1 MLKLSFRKIFIII
14 LLCLTHGV
22 SAQEQKPAEA
32 PDRPEERVDA
42 ANDEF
47 VPLSEM
53 KPLAPTRGYKNKHT
67 FLYGLSAANTFI
79 VDKASL
85 PKGYYLGN
93 YRPYFKYLW
102 NEEHVFNIRAKLA
115 YKNNPS
121 ITDAQEKAGVYRSTG
136 EYSME
141 LFNAELHFD
150 RHEITAGRAFYKLGR
165 GLLFSNFADGAEYS
179 GNFKY
184 ANVKA
189 WAAYSGQYTGCTI
202 SLGGCA
208 TNGDIVQKSPYDIV
222 PGRPAD
228 ANIADA
234 GKRYFLAAEV
244 QGPQLFGSSGYVVAL
259 YSRDMNRDK
268 SAGTTNS
275 GKYYAFDPLY
285 IGLGLS
291 GYIVSPRL
299 RYLSEFV
306 YETGKTYDANNNQ
319 TDVRAWG
326 LTADLN
332 YSLPWLEHLLK
343 PGLVLQYATGSGRD
357 SKTANPSNPAQE
369 ANDGNDNNFF
379 YFGAYSAGLALKPK
393 LSNLH
398 IIRAGFQFRPLHY
411 FYAARNL
418 MVAFK
423 YTYYRKVKADY
434 SISDNDAK
442 LDKPTVGQGLDLQAV
457 WDFRSDVKL
466 FYAYGLFLPSE
477 AYDAATAKT
486 LQIHIVSLNFLF

>member
-1 MLKLSFRKIFIII
+1 MYRTIKITFCVT
-14 LLCLTHGV
+14 LLF
-22 SAQEQKPAEA
+22 SAAAFSQDTRGTEREIKSAS
-32 PDRPEERVDA
+32 EEL
-42 ANDEF
+42 
-47 VPLSEM
+47 VPLSQM
-53 KPLAPTRGYKNKHT
+53 KPLEVGEGYKNKHT

-79 VDKASL
+79 VDTNSL
-85 PKGYYLGN
+85 PKGYFLGN

-102 NEEHVFNIRAKLA
+102 HEEHVFNVRGKVA

-121 ITDAQEKAGVYRSTG
+121 VTDAQEKAGVYRSTG

-141 LFNAELHFD
+141 LLNAELHFD
-150 RHEITAGRAFYKLGR
+150 KHEITAGRAFYKLGR
-165 GLLFSNFADGAEYS
+165 GLLFSNFADGAEYT

-184 ANVKA
+184 VTVKA
-189 WAAYSGQYTGCTI
+189 MAAYSGQYNGCTI

-234 GKRYFLAAEV
+234 GKRYFIGTEI
-244 QGPQLFGSSGYVVAL
+244 QGPQLFGSSAYIVAL
-259 YSRDMNRDK
+259 YSRDMSRDK
-268 SAGTTNS
+268 SSGTTNS

-285 IGLGLS
+285 MGLGLS

-299 RYLSEFV
+299 RYLSEFI
-306 YETGKTYDANNNQ
+306 YEAGKTYDANNNQ

-343 PGLVLQYATGSGRD
+343 PGIVLQYATGSGRD

-369 ANDGNDNNFF
+369 ANDGNDNNFY

-398 IIRAGFQFRPLHY
+398 IIRAGVQFRPLNY
-411 FYAARNL
+411 FYATRNL
-418 MVAFK
+418 MIALK
-423 YTYYRKVKADY
+423 YTYYRKINAAY
-434 SISDNDAK
+434 SISDVDAK
-442 LDKPTVGQGLDLQAV
+442 VDKPTVGQGLDVQTV